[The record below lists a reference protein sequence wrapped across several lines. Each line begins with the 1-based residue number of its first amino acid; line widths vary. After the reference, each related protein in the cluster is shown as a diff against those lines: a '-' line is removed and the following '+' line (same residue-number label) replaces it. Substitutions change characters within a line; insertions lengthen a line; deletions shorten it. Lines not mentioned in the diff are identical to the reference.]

1 MENQP
6 HTSLKRVVEGLIFAA
21 DEPITPKQIR
31 ELIEGDSANGYT
43 ETEGV
48 SSQKLRTLVDEL
60 NDDYGHQ
67 SKPYRIQ
74 SIAGGYIFATNKD
87 VSSYVSKLHR
97 EQSKRRLTQ
106 AALETLAII
115 AYKQP
120 ITKIELETVRG
131 VQSDYIIKS
140 LLEKDL
146 ITIVGRQQTVGRP
159 LLYGT
164 TKRFL
169 IHFGLNSLNELPKPR
184 EIEELIGETELEVEK
199 RLLEL
204 EKQKQEEQEEGLQKR
219 ERKPHPLSDGV
230 TAKIIPLKPEYRPDK
245 KIQDFVRE
253 ESKETVDPED
263 KQQTK
268 IEQKDVV
275 DEADEREKE
284 EAKKPTEEPE
294 ITVEGVGGPEED
306 EKKTVDEQEE
316 TGEQAGE
323 QAEHP
328 EPEPVRKEEI
338 SIPVDD
344 EPAVHEVKEA
354 EVEGELIESGWK
366 KWKNKIVKIIKKIFG

>member
-43 ETEGV
+43 EPEGV
-48 SSQKLRTLVDEL
+48 SPQKLRTLVDEL
-60 NDDYGHQ
+60 NDDYSRQ

-230 TAKIIPLKPEYRPDK
+230 TARIIPLKPEYRPDK

-253 ESKETVDPED
+253 EPKEMVDPED

-275 DEADEREKE
+275 DETDEREKE
-284 EAKKPTEEPE
+284 EPKKPAEEPE
-294 ITVEGVGGPEED
+294 ITVEGVGGPEAD

-316 TGEQAGE
+316 TGE

-344 EPAVHEVKEA
+344 EPAVHEVQEA
-354 EVEGELIESGWK
+354 EVEGESIESGWK